1 MHLYSIADM
10 NQQGFGGIFTG
21 VGNRLNYQYNE
32 INFRGSNAFSNY
44 NGVNV
49 KFSGNNIFNSGI
61 MLTANYGWS
70 HSIDDLSSTFT
81 DGNNGQYMLGYTNGF
96 FPTLDKGNSDFDTRQ
111 RFVLSGVWNIPWGSN
126 PVQRAW
132 NVRSSVAGRFPRS
145 SSRIPAIPTRS
156 TIART

>member
-1 MHLYSIADM
+1 M

-32 INFRGSNAFSNY
+32 INYRGANAFSNY

-49 KFSGNNIFNSGI
+49 KFSGNNIFNLGI
-61 MLTANYGWS
+61 MLNANYTWS

-96 FPTLDKGNSDFDTRQ
+96 FPQAGQGQFRLRHSAALRAQRGLEHSVGWKIEQRRGKANPRRMADFHHLRGPQRQ
-111 RFVLSGVWNIPWGSN
+111 
-126 PVQRAW
+126 
-132 NVRSSVAGRFPRS
+132 SVHRV
-145 SSRIPAIPTRS
+145 